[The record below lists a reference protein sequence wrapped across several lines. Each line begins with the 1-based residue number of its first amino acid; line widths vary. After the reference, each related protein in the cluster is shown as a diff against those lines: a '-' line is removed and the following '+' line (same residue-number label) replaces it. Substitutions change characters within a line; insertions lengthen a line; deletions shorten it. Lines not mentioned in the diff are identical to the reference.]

1 MSPAPL
7 PAGLIAAPHLPLY
20 RSGATA
26 FERVPALAEHLRATG
41 VKGVFINGT
50 TGEGLC
56 QSLPERMAGA
66 EAWAKAKGDLHAI
79 LNLGAQSQADMVALA
94 EHAAG
99 LDLDGVAVVAPSFHR
114 PRSVEDLVE
123 MVLPVADAAGKPLWL
138 YHIPALTHVG
148 LDGIEVC
155 QRLLQRCPTFAGVKF
170 TVADLLQLQAM
181 LEAAADGG
189 WQVAWGCDELMLPAL
204 AMGARSFM
212 GSTYNYA
219 APAYLRL
226 MDAFER
232 GDHEAA
238 RRVSRQVQP
247 LLDLLVERGPVRVGK
262 TLVAAWGIDLGP
274 PRPPERPFT
283 EDERDTLLA
292 DAARL
297 ELLTDAPFAP
307 SA

>member
-1 MSPAPL
+1 MSPALL
-7 PAGLIAAPHLPLY
+7 PEGLIAAPHLPLD
-20 RSGATA
+20 RRGAPA
-26 FERVPALAEHLRATG
+26 FEQVPALAEHLRSTG
-41 VKGVFINGT
+41 VRGVFVNGT

-56 QSLPERMAGA
+56 QSLDERCAGA
-66 EAWAKAKGDLHAI
+66 EAWAAAKGDLHVI
-79 LNLGAQSQADMVALA
+79 LNLGAQAQADMLSLA
-94 EHAAG
+94 GHASG

-114 PRSVEDLVE
+114 PRSVDELVD
-123 MVLPVADAAGKPLWL
+123 MVLPVADAAAKPLWL
-138 YHIPALTHVG
+138 YHIPALTHVP
-148 LDGIEVC
+148 LDPIELC
-155 QRLLQRCPTFAGVKF
+155 RALLRRCPSFAGVKF
-170 TVADLLQLQAM
+170 TVADLLALQAM
-181 LEAAADGG
+181 LEASQEG

-226 MDAFER
+226 MEAFER
-232 GDHEAA
+232 GDHETA
-238 RRVSRQVQP
+238 RRISRQIQP
-247 LLDLLVERGPVRVGK
+247 LLDLLGERGPIRVGK
-262 TLVAAWGIDLGP
+262 TLVAAWGLDLGP

-307 SA
+307 PA